1 MTNQGNGQPARY
13 RVILSGVTRAALT
26 QLSLQARQEGAGQ
39 EFMAALREIG
49 RRLRNDPLDFGEPR
63 YRLPAL
69 RLLVCEGMI
78 TPLIV
83 NFAVHE
89 DQPLV
94 FVRGFRL
101 VSRG

>member
-1 MTNQGNGQPARY
+1 MTSQGNGQPIRY
-13 RVILSGVTRAALT
+13 RVTISAAT
-26 QLSLQARQEGAGQ
+26 KAVFDQLHVEAIEAGIGSQFVAAFRQI
-39 EFMAALREIG
+39 AA
-49 RRLRNDPLDFGEPR
+49 RLRDDPLTFGEPR

-78 TPLIV
+78 APLVV

-94 FVRGFRL
+94 FIRSFRL
-101 VSRG
+101 LL